1 MSLDN
6 HYLLHV
12 FVATLNKRA
21 PSPREVMNITM
32 RETSRVQDSRG
43 TDMKRAHVMR
53 LSVAPYSSYL
63 IF

>member
-1 MSLDN
+1 
-6 HYLLHV
+6 
-12 FVATLNKRA
+12 LNKRA